1 MRRYDNVKTRN
12 ISRTDT
18 RTRYGTAIYKDTPI
32 TQSDIYVLTQSG
44 DRLDLIANQF
54 YGDSTLWWLIAKSN
68 GLTDMNVEAGV
79 KLRLPVSSQAS
90 TVRDKSNST
99 TSEY

>member
-1 MRRYDNVKTRN
+1 
-12 ISRTDT
+12 
-18 RTRYGTAIYKDTPI
+18 
-32 TQSDIYVLTQSG
+32 
-44 DRLDLIANQF
+44 
-54 YGDSTLWWLIAKSN
+54 
-68 GLTDMNVEAGV
+68 MNVEAGV